1 MRFEKLIRVFKSN
14 GYELR
19 DMKSRQKNVVAF
31 IQACDLHGVKIDK
44 NIDKEEYSAC
54 IKELHEYSLRVAEE
68 NPEQS
73 VQDRVIEQLD
83 VEALFADFEKR
94 DDGKGSPILK
104 YTNPETKEV
113 FTFGSIG
120 DFSDHKRVTKA
131 LIDDGEQTLDNWVEV
146 LKPFKSVLK
155 IGALTEAKAVEVI
168 WDSLFTGPKKIRTK
182 KVDPESLPAVLD
194 GFGKSSDYVIPFT
207 RKHVT
212 LDDLNPILSGFL
224 GRMDNHKYFC
234 AILASKLTGSSFAYT
249 PYLFGEGGDG
259 KTTFTRFLDK
269 AVNGLTAN
277 LELGDST
284 FGLYNCTDKVF
295 LYINDTSNKYVYHTE
310 IVKKIAGTDS
320 VKVNGKYQQPR
331 DMVLPGMIII
341 TSNQLPHASKEVWY
355 QRRARIFKVSK
366 MPGIVRESLMD
377 TKTASN
383 AMYSTVNEFW
393 NYCIQCLEEVGNLET
408 GYVNDL
414 PNHKQSLASAE
425 VAEDVYED
433 FLLDLGYTL
442 DESLTISGHAFRS
455 KISKKAQEQ
464 GKDKFFKDQF
474 IAYLAQHKGVTKD
487 DKVYVGIGIKQPV
500 ADGHTKFIGKSAA

>member
-1 MRFEKLIRVFKSN
+1 MRFEKLIKVFKSN
-14 GYELR
+14 GYELK
-19 DMKSRQKNVVAF
+19 DMKSRPKNIAAF
-31 IQACDLHGVKIDK
+31 MQACDLHGVKIDK
-44 NIDKEEYSAC
+44 NFDKEEYAAC
-54 IKELHEYSLRVAEE
+54 IKELYDYAAEQADA

-73 VQDRVIEQLD
+73 VQDRVIEQLN
-83 VEALFADFEKR
+83 VEGLFADFEKR
-94 DDGKGSPILK
+94 DDGKSSPLLRYIH
-104 YTNPETKEV
+104 PETKV
-113 FTFGSIG
+113 VTTFGSLG
-120 DFSDHKRVTKA
+120 DFNEHRKISKA
-131 LIDDGEQTLDNWVEV
+131 LLDKGHETLEKWVEA

-155 IGALTEAKAVEVI
+155 IGALTESKAAEII
-168 WDSLFTGPKKIRTK
+168 WEGLFTGPAKVRTK
-182 KVDPESLPAVLD
+182 IADPDAIPVVLE
-194 GFGKSSDYVIPFT
+194 GFTKSADHVIPLT
-207 RKHVT
+207 RKDVT
-212 LDDLNPILSGFL
+212 LDDLHPILSGFL
-224 GRMDNHKYFC
+224 TRMENHKYFC

-277 LELGDST
+277 LELGDAA

-366 MPGIVRESLMD
+366 MMGVVRESLMD
-377 TKTASN
+377 TKTAAN
-383 AMYSTVNEFW
+383 AMYTTVNEFW
-393 NYCIQCLEEVGNLET
+393 NYCIQCLQEVGNLET

-414 PNHKQSLASAE
+414 PNQQRNLASAE
-425 VAEDVYED
+425 VAEDTYED
-433 FLLDLGYTL
+433 FLLDLGYVL
-442 DESLTISGHAFRS
+442 DGSLTISGHTFRS

-474 IAYLAQHKGVTKD
+474 IAYLAQHKGVSKD

-500 ADGHTKFIGKSAA
+500 SDGHTKFIGKTAA